1 MDGWRRPRFSK
12 RGKHFRGTARNISS
26 QVVFKQERSART
38 VKVSPPHPFFQPH
51 TCVLSHFFRGRRID
65 YIVEKKLALDSFL
78 SLSPRSEFFEKLA
91 NEGKEFLIFFGEF
104 FDRFPR
110 LEFIGICR
118 DNRIFQ
124 SVISFN

>member
-1 MDGWRRPRFSK
+1 MEETPFLETWQAFPWNG
-12 RGKHFRGTARNISS
+12 AQYIESS
-26 QVVFKQERSART
+26 GFQTRART

-104 FDRFPR
+104 FGRFPR